1 MRLVVL
7 VTMPIGYVNVTES
20 EGKPNIEDG
29 PYGGSGGDAWTDGGE
44 VHLNGPI
51 TSFRYPHYHVV
62 LQLILT
68 IDCVS

>member
-1 MRLVVL
+1 MRHVVVL
-7 VTMPIGYVNVTES
+7 VFLVTMLIGSTES

-62 LQLILT
+62 L
-68 IDCVS
+68 